1 MSMISGGGGLGQTGG
16 PAPRS
21 RALTI
26 TLVVLGA
33 IVLFGAGVA
42 LSWFLRGGS
51 GDGPAA
57 PTAPVSPTCVATTV
71 VPGVGLPKPGT
82 VSINVY
88 NATDRTGLAAGT
100 AGVLKGRG
108 FTVGEIA
115 NDPLGKTIK
124 ASAELR
130 HGPKGKANATLLSFY
145 IPGAKLVAD
154 DRTDASVDVVLGEK
168 FKAVRS
174 PAQVQ
179 KALTAPV
186 VTKSGPGCT
195 SSPAAPPASAS
206 P

>member
-1 MSMISGGGGLGQTGG
+1 MITGGGYGQTGG

-21 RALTI
+21 RALTV

-42 LSWFLRGGS
+42 LSWFLRGGNGGGGAAGPTS
-51 GDGPAA
+51 GA
-57 PTAPVSPTCVATTV
+57 SPTCVATTT

-88 NATDRTGLAAGT
+88 NATDRTGLAAST

-115 NDPLGKTIK
+115 NDPLGKTVRP
-124 ASAELR
+124 SAELR
-130 HGPKGKANATLLSFY
+130 YGPKGEQNAKLLSFY
-145 IPGAKLVAD
+145 IPGAKLVQD

-179 KALTAPV
+179 KALTTPV
-186 VTKSGPGCT
+186 VTRSGPGCS
-195 SSPAAPPASAS
+195 SSPAAPPASAR